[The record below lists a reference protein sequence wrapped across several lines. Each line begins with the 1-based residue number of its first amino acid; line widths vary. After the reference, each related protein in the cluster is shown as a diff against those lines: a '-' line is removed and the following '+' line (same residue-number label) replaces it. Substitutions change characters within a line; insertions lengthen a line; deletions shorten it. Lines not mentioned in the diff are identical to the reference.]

1 MNLNNDSAI
10 VANLRYHPLPACQS
24 DSMVHVF
31 EVSSF
36 NASTIVYI
44 RRKIFSLTQF
54 RNRSKWN

>member
-10 VANLRYHPLPACQS
+10 VANLRYDPLPACQS

-31 EVSSF
+31 EVGPFS
-36 NASTIVYI
+36 ASTIGEI
-44 RRKIFSLTQF
+44 RRKICLLRQF